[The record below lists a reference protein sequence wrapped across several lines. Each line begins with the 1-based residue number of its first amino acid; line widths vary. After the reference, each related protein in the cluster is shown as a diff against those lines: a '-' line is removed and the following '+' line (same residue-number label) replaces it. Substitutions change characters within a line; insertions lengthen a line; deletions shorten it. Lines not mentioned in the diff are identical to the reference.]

1 MVSQVKYML
10 TDEELEQLYFT
21 KKSKIHGTGL
31 FSRDQINE
39 GDYMGEYDGPEVTDN
54 GSHVLWIEEDC
65 DEELWIGRDGKNLL
79 RYLNHSKKPHA
90 EFIGFKL
97 YALCNISADM
107 EITIDYG
114 EEP

>member
-1 MVSQVKYML
+1 ML
-10 TDEELEQLYFT
+10 TDDELAQLYFT

-31 FSRDQINE
+31 FARESVKKGE
-39 GDYMGEYDGPEVTDN
+39 YMGEYDGPEVKEN

-79 RYLNHSKKPHA
+79 RYLNHSTKPLA
-90 EFIGFKL
+90 EFIGFEL
-97 YALCNISADM
+97 FALRNIKANE

-114 EEP
+114 EEPC